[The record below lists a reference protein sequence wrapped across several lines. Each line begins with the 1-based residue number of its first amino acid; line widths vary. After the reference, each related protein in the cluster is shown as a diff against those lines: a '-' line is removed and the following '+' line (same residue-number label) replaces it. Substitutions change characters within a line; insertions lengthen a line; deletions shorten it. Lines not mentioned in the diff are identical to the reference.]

1 MSIWTIWPFH
11 IVIRGEVRRLISPPP
26 DSHQQTS
33 GGPAG
38 DLKNHTGLPAN
49 VLQFTVIIVCARDQG
64 ITLYCRGSSI
74 VRCRGSSRSGS
85 KVGLYIVQRGIEFH
99 RDSPLDAD
107 HLRDMDG
114 LHKFFVL
121 LRFCQMLAFAE
132 LRFNVT
138 FEETQAERRDPRSSF
153 AGRGRGWARC

>member
-1 MSIWTIWPFH
+1 MRPRSRDH
-11 IVIRGEVRRLISPPP
+11 VV
-26 DSHQQTS
+26 
-33 GGPAG
+33 
-38 DLKNHTGLPAN
+38 LPWLVYTA
-49 VLQFTVIIVCARDQG
+49 LPGF
-64 ITLYCRGSSI
+64 
-74 VRCRGSSRSGS
+74 SGS

-107 HLRDMDG
+107 HLRDIDG

-132 LRFNVT
+132 LQFNVT